1 MSAFSDH
8 QVRAATGSFGSRAVD
23 PPHEPDA
30 AKPSSTLLMPV
41 SSCTPT
47 GGLGHQE
54 SVMTASFH
62 AAQSG
67 DLKPSGRIWTLSR
80 VERSRLT
87 AAGWGAA
94 GHTRWRPRF
103 GQWVQEAVCLFPSHL
118 RHPIIGDVKVCHLG
132 LTRYLPVTHSV

>member
-1 MSAFSDH
+1 MGKCLNTVLMGAMGIVAD
-8 QVRAATGSFGSRAVD
+8 VAARL
-23 PPHEPDA
+23 ENI
-30 AKPSSTLLMPV
+30 SSLAPLILL
-41 SSCTPT
+41 
-47 GGLGHQE
+47 
-54 SVMTASFH
+54 
-62 AAQSG
+62 
-67 DLKPSGRIWTLSR
+67 RIWTLSR